1 MIEKLKEW
9 RGGILLFLCLVI
21 MINMYIDRISELREL
36 EENNRIAY
44 YENN

>member
-9 RGGILLFLCLVI
+9 RGGILLFLCLVS
-21 MINMYIDRISELREL
+21 MINIYIDRIAELRQY

>member
-21 MINMYIDRISELREL
+21 MINMYMDRISELRSI
-36 EENNRIAY
+36 EENNRISY